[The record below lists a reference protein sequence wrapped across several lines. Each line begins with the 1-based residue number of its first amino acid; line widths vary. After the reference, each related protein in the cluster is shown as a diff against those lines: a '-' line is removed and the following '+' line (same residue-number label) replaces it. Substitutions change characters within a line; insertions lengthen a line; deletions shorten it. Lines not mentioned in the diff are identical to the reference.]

1 MAMDII
7 AQIDRRA
14 EADPE
19 KVAHVSGERS
29 LTYGELRRQSDAV
42 AGYLA
47 RELPG
52 GREPVAVL
60 GHREPEML
68 VAFLGCVK
76 AGHPYI
82 PVDTV
87 LPPQRMER
95 ILSAARFTLTPAEV
109 AEIVRSEYSAPR
121 VTLGKEDPWYIMFTS
136 GSTGDP
142 KGVVITRGCL
152 EAFMEW
158 ILEEQ
163 GYRETAETFLNQTPF
178 TFDLSIMDVYC
189 GLYTGGT
196 VFSIS
201 RDTFANPKRLFQALA
216 ASEATVALATPSFFR
231 VCLTEPTFTATM
243 MPRMRKFLFCGETL
257 PPSVAAQMLERF
269 PEAEL
274 WNTYGP
280 TEATVAMTSV
290 RLSREI
296 LERYPALPVGAPMPG
311 VKVYLIGDDLE
322 PLPEDGRG
330 EIVIAGPNV
339 TPGYLN
345 APERNAAAFVNHDG
359 LRGYRTGDYGYFR
372 DGYLFCEGRKDGQ
385 VKLNGYRIELGDI
398 EANLRGLPGVQEAI
412 VLPVMKEGAAQSL
425 TAFIHMAGGGDEEE
439 FERTAHLKAR
449 LLERLPAYML
459 PRKFIYVD
467 EFPVTPNGKVD
478 RRQLSARLS

>member
-1 MAMDII
+1 MDII
-7 AQIDRRA
+7 SQIDRWA
-14 EADPE
+14 ELLPDKP
-19 KVAHVSGERS
+19 AHISGERT
-29 LTYGELRRQSDAV
+29 LTYGELRRQSDSV
-42 AGYLA
+42 ANYLA
-47 RELPG
+47 AHVA

-68 VAFLGCVK
+68 IAFIGCIK

-87 LPPQRMER
+87 LPKQRMER
-95 ILSAARFTLTPAEV
+95 ILAAASYTLTPDGV
-109 AEIVRSEYSAPR
+109 AEIARSTPPEPPAA
-121 VTLGKEDPWYIMFTS
+121 TLGKDDAWYIMFTS

-142 KGVVITRGCL
+142 KGVVLTRGCL

-158 ILEEQ
+158 ILAEQ
-163 GYRETAETFLNQTPF
+163 AYLAKEETFLNQTPF

-201 RDTFANPKRLFQALA
+201 RDTQLNPKRLFQALA
-216 ASEATVALATPSFFR
+216 ASNATVSLATPSFFR
-231 VCLTEPTFTATM
+231 VCLSEPSFRAAM

-257 PPSVAAQMLERF
+257 PPGVAAQIMERF
-269 PEAEL
+269 PDAEV

-290 RLSREI
+290 RLTREI
-296 LERYPALPVGAPMPG
+296 LERYPAVPVGAPMPG
-311 VKVYLIGDDLE
+311 VKVYLIDDSLA
-322 PLPEDGRG
+322 PLPADGRG

-345 APERNAAAFVNHDG
+345 APERNAVAFVWHDG
-359 LRGYRTGDYGYFR
+359 VRGYRTGDFGCFR

-385 VKLNGYRIELGDI
+385 LKLNGYRIELGDI
-398 EANLRGLPGVQEAI
+398 EANLRGIPGVREAI
-412 VLPVMKEGAAQSL
+412 VLPVMKDGAAQSL
-425 TAFIHMAGGGDEEE
+425 TAFVHYAGDANESESD
-439 FERTAHLKAR
+439 RTMRLKSG
-449 LLERLPAYML
+449 LLNRLPTYML
-459 PRKFIYVD
+459 PRKFIYID
-467 EFPVTPNGKVD
+467 DFPMNSNGKVD
-478 RRQLSARLS
+478 RRQLSARLT